1 MAKIDL
7 NKGDGFPKCKK
18 QERPRDE
25 AVAIAKYIRVQP
37 TKVRIMARHIVGQP
51 IGQAINLL
59 TFSPNKSAQV
69 LLKVLNS
76 AVANASSS
84 NRSLITDVD
93 KLVVYRVYVDG
104 GPTLKRWH
112 PRSQGRA
119 NSILKRTSHIT
130 VVVKEA

>member
-1 MAKIDL
+1 MAKQII
-7 NKGDGFPKCKK
+7 NTDGRPKCKK
-18 QERPRDE
+18 DQRPRDE
-25 AVAIAKYIRVQP
+25 AVAVAKYIRVQP
-37 TKVRIMARHIVGQP
+37 AKVRIMARNIIGQP
-51 IGQAINLL
+51 IEKAISTL

-84 NRSLITDVD
+84 DRSLVSDVD

-119 NSILKRTSHIT
+119 FAILKRTSHIT